1 MRKRSIPKPPKSKRS
16 KRSVCFPSAILL
28 CTLLLLT
35 VCSCGADN
43 DPPIISGVSDITVY
57 AGDGIAYLKGVTAY
71 DEKDGEVKVTVIANE
86 VNLNTAGSYRV
97 LYRATDSAGNIAE
110 VAATVTVLE
119 KQLSETLSEL
129 YAIVDS
135 VIEAQSLRTV
145 ERAEACKRLYS
156 YIKSVMSYS
165 GNSDKSDWTAEAY
178 RGLTDGKDDCFTYYA
193 VGRAF
198 LERLGYE
205 CITVERSANV
215 LPTTH
220 FWLLINLGSTDA
232 PAWYHW
238 DCCPHYK
245 ITPLNSC
252 LLTDDELLAY
262 NQKVPNYYTF
272 DMERYPRT
280 PSRSLHG

>member
-1 MRKRSIPKPPKSKRS
+1 MKKRSTFKRQ
-16 KRSVCFPSAILL
+16 KNKKARRSTRFPAAILL
-28 CTLLLLT
+28 CAFLMLA

-43 DPPIISGVSDITVY
+43 APPIISGVSDITVY
-57 AGDGIAYLKGVTAY
+57 VGDGIAYQNGVTAY

-86 VNLNTAGSYRV
+86 VDLNTAGSYRV
-97 LYRATDSAGNIAE
+97 LYRAVDSAGNIAE

-119 KQLSETLSEL
+119 KQLSEMLSEL

-145 ERAEACKRLYS
+145 ERTEACRRLYD

-165 GNSDKSDWTAEAY
+165 GDSDKSDWTAEAY
-178 RGLTDGKDDCFTYYA
+178 RGLTDGKGDCFTYYA

-245 ITPLNSC
+245 SNPLNSC
-252 LLTDDELLAY
+252 LLTDSELLAY
-262 NQKVPNYYTF
+262 NQQVPNYYTF
-272 DMERYPRT
+272 DTDRYPRT
-280 PSRSLHG
+280 PSQSLHE